1 MLAGI
6 LLDDLPIHSRFI
18 RQDVQ
23 HRAID
28 SVIITIRVFTI
39 FFSTANLLL
48 KADFL
53 LRRKGHRM
61 QMESLGF
68 HQAKSLFRSSPGC
81 RTCSQVKHPFQ

>member
-1 MLAGI
+1 MFSGI

-23 HRAID
+23 HRSID
-28 SVIITIRVFTI
+28 PVIITIRVFTI

-48 KADFL
+48 EADFL

-61 QMESLGF
+61 QMESF
-68 HQAKSLFRSSPGC
+68 
-81 RTCSQVKHPFQ
+81 